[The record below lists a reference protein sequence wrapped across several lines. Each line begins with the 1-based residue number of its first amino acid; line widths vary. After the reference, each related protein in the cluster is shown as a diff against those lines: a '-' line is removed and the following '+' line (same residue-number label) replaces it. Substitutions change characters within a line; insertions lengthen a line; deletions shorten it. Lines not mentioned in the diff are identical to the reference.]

1 MKLKLFFLLL
11 FSLSAF
17 FGVSAQNLH
26 KVFEFAG
33 ELENSGQYEKA
44 VLTYERVIFFDK
56 KGLFRERV
64 YSHIATCYFAAKDYD
79 KAIEYYDLS
88 YFSERNDSIRKEL
101 IFKKTAIL
109 ILSEKF
115 QPAIAELYNLPDSMS
130 HSQDQRKNFY
140 LGLASYGLNQFKD
153 AEAYFIAC
161 MDRSGLEKETLLT
174 LFKKVNKAGRINPR
188 LSKFAS
194 MILPGSGQIYS
205 GDLKNGLNSIFLLS
219 AISLLALNT
228 GVAYGFIDAAITVM
242 PWFQR
247 YYMGG
252 YIRAE
257 QIAVVRK
264 NQKLEQLRSEI
275 LKIVASTKSQD

>member
-1 MKLKLFFLLL
+1 MKLKVLFLLL
-11 FSLSAF
+11 FSLSVF
-17 FGVSAQNLH
+17 SEISAQNLREI
-26 KVFEFAG
+26 FEFAG
-33 ELENSGQYEKA
+33 KLENSGQYEKA
-44 VLTYERVIFFDK
+44 ILTYQRVLFFDRD
-56 KGLFRERV
+56 GLFRERV
-64 YSHIATCYFAAKDYD
+64 YSNIASCYFSENEYER
-79 KAIEYYDLS
+79 AIEYYDLS
-88 YFSERNDSIRKEL
+88 YFSEQNDSIRKEL

-153 AEAYFIAC
+153 AEGYFIAC

-228 GVAYGFIDAAITVM
+228 GVTYGFIYAAITVM

-257 QIAVVRK
+257 QIAVIRK

-275 LKIVASTKSQD
+275 LKIVASTKSQN